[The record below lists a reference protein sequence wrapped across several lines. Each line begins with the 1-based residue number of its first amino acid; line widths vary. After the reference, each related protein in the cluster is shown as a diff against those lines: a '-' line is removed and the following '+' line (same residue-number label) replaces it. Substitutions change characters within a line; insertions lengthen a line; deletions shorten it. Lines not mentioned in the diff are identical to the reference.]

1 MHQPSLQRVNQPP
14 ATESTEGEKMVFFD
28 EKGNA
33 VEISKA
39 DQQWLDE
46 EYFKTRQAQLPMDAP
61 RAALSYRVSTKGQVD
76 HDDIPM
82 QKIKCRKFA
91 QQQGWRVVME
101 KAEKGVSG
109 SKVSASKRDVI
120 QELRQEAVNG
130 SFDILLVY
138 MFDRLGRIESETPF
152 VLEWFVQHGIQM
164 WSVHEGQQRI
174 ESHGD
179 KLMNYIR
186 FWQAAGESEKT
197 SIRTRDRIRQI
208 VSSGHFAGG
217 IVPYGYRAVEKGR
230 VNKRDQPVK
239 DLEIDPEEAA
249 WVREVFEKVANE
261 GASGY
266 AMAQMLNNRG
276 LRTRQGAEFQSTTI
290 KRIIRH
296 EGYTGYLVTKAARS
310 EFMPELQIV
319 EEKLFARA
327 NEALDCR
334 SRKLAKEKNIAAKTD
349 NPTLLAGIVI
359 CAHCGAKM
367 SAFLHT
373 DRYKLADGSIREKVQ
388 AKYNCY
394 QRGQRLRECDGQSL
408 YLAERVDA
416 VVLELAHDIFRRIQ
430 QEPYDKSIEQRIRQ
444 ENGER
449 ERKKQAAEKKIKAAQ
464 HKQKRYEDEVIR
476 CLDGQS
482 SFSEQTLARLIAGAE
497 AEVRQAK
504 TEYAELLRGD
514 TTHETIQQIRNY
526 YNEFLGWANEF
537 DLASIPRKR
546 AILGQLIEKVEVGKG
561 YKVTVH
567 LKMSYA
573 QFLGM
578 QENTEGGENEGGI
591 CA

>member
-1 MHQPSLQRVNQPP
+1 
-14 ATESTEGEKMVFFD
+14 MVYWD
-28 EKGNA
+28 EQGNT

-39 DQQWLDE
+39 DQLWLDDG
-46 EYFKTRQAQLPMDAP
+46 YFKTQQAHLPPDAP

-76 HDDIPM
+76 HNDIPM

-101 KAEKGVSG
+101 KAEKGISG

-120 QELRQEAVNG
+120 QELRQEAGNG

-217 IVPYGYRAVEKGR
+217 FVPYGYRAVDKGR

-266 AMAQMLNNRG
+266 AMARMLNDRG
-276 LRTRQGAEFQSTTI
+276 LCTRQGARFQSVNI
-290 KRIIRH
+290 RRMIRH
-296 EGYTGYLVTKAARS
+296 EGYTGYLITKAARS
-310 EFMPELQIV
+310 EFIQELQIV
-319 EEKLFARA
+319 DEKLFARA
-327 NEALDCR
+327 NEVIDCR
-334 SRKLAKEKNIAAKTD
+334 SKKLAQEKNIAAKTN
-349 NPTLLAGIVI
+349 NPTLLAGIVV

-373 DRYKLADGSIREKVQ
+373 DRYKLADGTIREKVQ

-394 QRGQRLRECDGQSL
+394 QRGQKLRACDGQSL

-416 VVLELAHDIFRRIQ
+416 VVLEVVHDIFRRIQ
-430 QEPYDKSIEQRIRQ
+430 QEPYDRSIEQKLRQ
-444 ENGER
+444 ENGEQ
-449 ERKKQAAEKKIKAAQ
+449 ERQKQAAEKKIKAAQ
-464 HKQKRYEDEVIR
+464 YKQKRYEDEVIR

-482 SFSEQTLARLIAGAE
+482 RFSEEMLARLIAEAE
-497 AEVRQAK
+497 TEVRQAK
-504 TEYAELLRGD
+504 EEYAELLRND
-514 TTHETIQQIRNY
+514 TTRATIQQIRSY
-526 YNEFLGWANEF
+526 YDEFLGWANEF
-537 DLASIPRKR
+537 DLATIPRKR
-546 AILGQLIEKVEVGKG
+546 AILGQLIEKVEVGKEEPRKG
-561 YKVTVH
+561 SIAASAAV
-567 LKMSYA
+567 
-573 QFLGM
+573 
-578 QENTEGGENEGGI
+578 
-591 CA
+591 

>member
-1 MHQPSLQRVNQPP
+1 
-14 ATESTEGEKMVFFD
+14 MVYWD
-28 EKGNA
+28 EQGNT

-39 DQQWLDE
+39 DQLWLDDG
-46 EYFKTRQAQLPMDAP
+46 YFKTQQAHLPPDAP

-76 HDDIPM
+76 HNDIPM

-91 QQQGWRVVME
+91 QQQGWRVMME
-101 KAEKGVSG
+101 KAEKGISG

-120 QELRQEAVNG
+120 QELRQEAGNG

-217 IVPYGYRAVEKGR
+217 FVPYGYRAVDKGR

-266 AMAQMLNNRG
+266 AMARMLNDRG
-276 LRTRQGAEFQSTTI
+276 LCTRQGARFQSVNI
-290 KRIIRH
+290 RRMIRH
-296 EGYTGYLVTKAARS
+296 EGYTGYLITKAARS
-310 EFMPELQIV
+310 EFIQELQIV
-319 EEKLFARA
+319 DEKLFARA
-327 NEALDCR
+327 NEVIDCR
-334 SRKLAKEKNIAAKTD
+334 SKKLAQEKNIAAKTN
-349 NPTLLAGIVI
+349 NPTLLAGIVV

-373 DRYKLADGSIREKVQ
+373 DRYKLADGTIREKVQ

-394 QRGQRLRECDGQSL
+394 QRGQKLRACDGQSL

-416 VVLELAHDIFRRIQ
+416 VVLEVVHDIFRRIQ
-430 QEPYDKSIEQRIRQ
+430 QEPYDRSIEQKLRQ
-444 ENGER
+444 ENGEQ
-449 ERKKQAAEKKIKAAQ
+449 ERQKQAAEKKIKAAQ
-464 HKQKRYEDEVIR
+464 YKQKRYEDEVIR

-482 SFSEQTLARLIAGAE
+482 RFSEEMLARLIAEAE
-497 AEVRQAK
+497 TEVRQAK
-504 TEYAELLRGD
+504 EEYAELLRND
-514 TTHETIQQIRNY
+514 TTRATIQQIRSY
-526 YNEFLGWANEF
+526 YDEFLGWANEF
-537 DLASIPRKR
+537 DLATIPRKR

-567 LKMSYA
+567 LRMSYA
-573 QFLGM
+573 QFLGDRGKWR
-578 QENTEGGENEGGI
+578 NTSAEGRLCVMLFLAISERKI
-591 CA
+591 LAKA

>member
-1 MHQPSLQRVNQPP
+1 MQGD
-14 ATESTEGEKMVFFD
+14 EMVYWD
-28 EKGNA
+28 EQGNT

-39 DQQWLDE
+39 DQLWLDDG
-46 EYFKTRQAQLPMDAP
+46 YFKTQQAHLPPDAP

-76 HDDIPM
+76 HNDIPM
-82 QKIKCRKFA
+82 QKIKCREFA

-101 KAEKGVSG
+101 KAEKGISG

-120 QELRQEAVNG
+120 QELRQEAGNG

-217 IVPYGYRAVEKGR
+217 FVPYGYRAVDKGR

-266 AMAQMLNNRG
+266 AMARMLNDRG
-276 LRTRQGAEFQSTTI
+276 LCTRQGARFQSVNI
-290 KRIIRH
+290 RRMIRH
-296 EGYTGYLVTKAARS
+296 EGYTGYLITKAARS
-310 EFMPELQIV
+310 EFIQELQIV
-319 EEKLFARA
+319 DEKLFARA
-327 NEALDCR
+327 NEVIDCR
-334 SRKLAKEKNIAAKTD
+334 SKKLAQEKNIAAKTN
-349 NPTLLAGIVI
+349 NPTLLAGIVV

-373 DRYKLADGSIREKVQ
+373 DRYKLADGTIREKVQ

-394 QRGQRLRECDGQSL
+394 QRGQKLRACDGQSL

-416 VVLELAHDIFRRIQ
+416 VVLEVVHDIFRRIQ
-430 QEPYDKSIEQRIRQ
+430 QEPYDRSIEQKLRQ

-449 ERKKQAAEKKIKAAQ
+449 ERQKQAAEKKIKAAQ
-464 HKQKRYEDEVIR
+464 YKQKRYEDEVIR

-482 SFSEQTLARLIAGAE
+482 RFSEEMLARLIAEAE
-497 AEVRQAK
+497 TEVRQAK
-504 TEYAELLRGD
+504 EEYAELLRND
-514 TTHETIQQIRNY
+514 TTRATIQQIRSY
-526 YNEFLGWANEF
+526 YDEFLGWANEF
-537 DLASIPRKR
+537 DLATIPRKR

-567 LKMSYA
+567 LRMSYA
-573 QFLGM
+573 QFLGI
-578 QENTEGGENEGGI
+578 EGNGEI
-591 CA
+591 QVRKDVCA

>member
-1 MHQPSLQRVNQPP
+1 MQ
-14 ATESTEGEKMVFFD
+14 GD
-28 EKGNA
+28 ELVYWDEQGNT

-39 DQQWLDE
+39 DQLWLDDG
-46 EYFKTRQAQLPMDAP
+46 YFKTQQAHLPPDAP

-76 HDDIPM
+76 HNDIPM

-101 KAEKGVSG
+101 KAEKGISG

-120 QELRQEAVNG
+120 QELRQEAGNG

-217 IVPYGYRAVEKGR
+217 FVPYGYRAVDKGR

-266 AMAQMLNNRG
+266 AMARMLNDRG
-276 LRTRQGAEFQSTTI
+276 LCTRQGARFQSVNI
-290 KRIIRH
+290 RRMIRH
-296 EGYTGYLVTKAARS
+296 EGYTGYLITKAARS
-310 EFMPELQIV
+310 EFIQELQIV
-319 EEKLFARA
+319 DEKLFARA
-327 NEALDCR
+327 NEVIDCR
-334 SRKLAKEKNIAAKTD
+334 SKKLAQEKNIAAKTN
-349 NPTLLAGIVI
+349 NPTLLAGIVV

-373 DRYKLADGSIREKVQ
+373 DRYKLADGTIREKVQ

-394 QRGQRLRECDGQSL
+394 QRGQKLRACDGQSL

-416 VVLELAHDIFRRIQ
+416 VVLEVVHDIFRRIQ
-430 QEPYDKSIEQRIRQ
+430 QEPYDRSIEQKLRQ
-444 ENGER
+444 ENGEQ
-449 ERKKQAAEKKIKAAQ
+449 ERQKQAAEKKIKAAQ
-464 HKQKRYEDEVIR
+464 YKQKRYEDEVIR

-482 SFSEQTLARLIAGAE
+482 RFSEEMLARLIAEAE
-497 AEVRQAK
+497 TEVRQAK
-504 TEYAELLRGD
+504 EEYAELLRND
-514 TTHETIQQIRNY
+514 TTRATIQQIRSY
-526 YNEFLGWANEF
+526 YDEFLGWANEF
-537 DLASIPRKR
+537 DLATIPRKR

-567 LKMSYA
+567 LRMSYA
-573 QFLGM
+573 QFLGI
-578 QENTEGGENEGGI
+578 EGNGEI
-591 CA
+591 QVRKDVCA

>member
-1 MHQPSLQRVNQPP
+1 MRKCTNHFRNMNSEVKLMICVDQNGQ
-14 ATESTEGEKMVFFD
+14 
-28 EKGNA
+28 A
-33 VEISKA
+33 VEISVA
-39 DQQWLDE
+39 DQMWLDDS
-46 EYFKTRQAQLPMDAP
+46 YFKEKQLRLGTDAP
-61 RAALSYRVSTKGQVD
+61 RVALAYRVSTKGQVD

-82 QKIKCRKFA
+82 QKIDCRKFA
-91 QQQGWRVVME
+91 QKQGWRVVKE
-101 KAEKGVSG
+101 VAEKGVSG
-109 SKVSASKRDVI
+109 SKVSASKRDAI
-120 QELRQEAVNG
+120 QQLKEEAANG
-130 SFDILLVY
+130 EFDILLVY

-164 WSVHEGQQRI
+164 WSTHEGQQKI
-174 ESHGD
+174 ETHGD

-217 IVPYGYRAVEKGR
+217 FVPYGYRAVDKGR

-266 AMAQMLNNRG
+266 AMARMLNDRG
-276 LRTRQGAEFQSTTI
+276 LCTRQGARFQSVNI
-290 KRIIRH
+290 RRMIRH
-296 EGYTGYLVTKAARS
+296 EGYTGYLITKAARS
-310 EFMPELQIV
+310 EFIQELQIV
-319 EEKLFARA
+319 DEKLFARA
-327 NEALDCR
+327 NEVIDCR
-334 SRKLAKEKNIAAKTD
+334 SKKLAQEKNIAAKTN
-349 NPTLLAGIVI
+349 NPTLLAGIVV

-373 DRYKLADGSIREKVQ
+373 DRYKLADGTIREKVQ

-394 QRGQRLRECDGQSL
+394 QRGQKLRACDGQSL

-416 VVLELAHDIFRRIQ
+416 VVLEVVHDIFRRIQ
-430 QEPYDKSIEQRIRQ
+430 QEPYDRSIEQKLRQ

-449 ERKKQAAEKKIKAAQ
+449 ERQKQAAEKKIKAAQ
-464 HKQKRYEDEVIR
+464 YKQKRYEDEVIR

-482 SFSEQTLARLIAGAE
+482 RFSEEMLARLIAEAE
-497 AEVRQAK
+497 TEVRQAK
-504 TEYAELLRGD
+504 EEYAELLRND
-514 TTHETIQQIRNY
+514 TTRATIQQIRSY
-526 YNEFLGWANEF
+526 YDEFLGWANEF
-537 DLASIPRKR
+537 DLATIPRKR

-567 LKMSYA
+567 LRMSYA
-573 QFLGM
+573 QFLGI
-578 QENTEGGENEGGI
+578 EGNGEI
-591 CA
+591 QVRKDVCA